1 MQTGTNH
8 GIASKTS
15 APSQIASSTTFRI
28 LFAVSIVHLCN
39 DMMQSVIPAMF
50 PILKSE
56 LDLSY
61 RQVGFIFFIFQLTA
75 SIMQPVVGIFTD
87 KRPFPGL
94 LPLGMVSSLIGIVLL
109 AFAPSYVLILFAVIF
124 IGLGS
129 AAFHPEGSRV
139 SHLAAGGRKGMA
151 QSIFQVGGNTGSAMG
166 PIITKWILLPL
177 GQFGA
182 IWFTGIAA
190 IGIFVQLYVAKWYRG
205 VLQSSQVRKKSTIK
219 RSISP
224 QRKKAITFAM
234 VLLLFLVL
242 FRSWYGAA
250 ISTYY
255 AFYLNETFG
264 VLIEDAQMYLFVY
277 LVAGAVGTF
286 IGGPLA
292 DVFGKRNVIF
302 FSMLG
307 AAPLSIAIPYVDG
320 PLLLVLLALN
330 GIIMMS
336 SFSVT
341 VIYAQALVPGK
352 IGMVSGLVTG
362 LAFGLGGVGA
372 LAIGDMIE
380 TFTIAPIMKL
390 AGYLPLLGVLTFL
403 LPSDRKLVSWTEEAQ
418 GE

>member
-1 MQTGTNH
+1 MQAGTNNI
-8 GIASKTS
+8 IADKPK

-28 LFAVSIVHLCN
+28 LFAVSLVHLCN

-87 KRPFPGL
+87 RRPFPAL
-94 LPLGMVSSLIGIVLL
+94 LPLGMISSLIGIILL

-139 SHLAAGGRKGMA
+139 AHLAAGGRKGMA
-151 QSIFQVGGNTGSAMG
+151 QSIFQVGGNTGAAMG
-166 PIITKWILLPL
+166 PIITKWVLLPL
-177 GQFGA
+177 GQIGA
-182 IWFTGIAA
+182 IWFTIIAG
-190 IGIFVQLYVAKWYRG
+190 IGIFIQMYVAKWYGG
-205 VLQSSQVRKKSTIK
+205 VLKAGERKKKAAVK
-219 RSISP
+219 RVISP
-224 QRKKAITFAM
+224 ERKQAIVFAM
-234 VLLLFLVL
+234 VVLLFLVL
-242 FRSWYGAA
+242 FRSWYSAA
-250 ISTYY
+250 VSTYY
-255 AFYLNETFG
+255 AFYLNEIFG
-264 VLIEDAQMYLFVY
+264 VSIENAQMYLFVY

-286 IGGPLA
+286 VGGPLA
-292 DVFGKRNVIF
+292 DRFGKRNIIF

-307 AAPLSIAIPYVDG
+307 AAPLSIAVPYVDG
-320 PLLLVLLALN
+320 PWLVVLLALN
-330 GIIMMS
+330 GMIMMS

-380 TFTIAPIMKL
+380 TFGISPIMKL
-390 AGYLPLLGVLTFL
+390 AGYLPLLGMLTFL
-403 LPSDRKLVSWTEEAQ
+403 LPSDRKLASWTEDAQ
-418 GE
+418 G